1 MTTVFIL
8 CPPWHYKIRLFTFPY
23 AYIFHAF
30 FKILFSVLFT
40 DSLENGNISFYIS
53 PKWRFAYGGSHTEI
67 VASKICRKAMYVKA
81 MGPGI
86 ILFSLHYFV
95 GCRILLVKWGRK
107 NVGIQRRKDIHF
119 FPLSFYKITLAI
131 MTMLGMLR

>member
-8 CPPWHYKIRLFTFPY
+8 CPPWHYKIRLLTFPY
-23 AYIFHAF
+23 AYILHAF

-53 PKWRFAYGGSHTEI
+53 PKLRFAYGSSHTET
-67 VASKICRKAMYVKA
+67 VASKIYIKAMYVKV

-86 ILFSLHYFV
+86 ILLSPHYFV
-95 GCRILLVKWGRK
+95 GCRILFVKWGRK
-107 NVGIQRRKDIHF
+107 NVGIQKRKDIYF
-119 FPLSFYKITLAI
+119 FPLSFYRISLAI
-131 MTMLGMLR
+131 MTMLGM